1 LEEIPVE
8 KLRQVAQEIMAR
20 ESRAKLKIY
29 VTPVC
34 YLARHCEIR
43 AVSQP
48 YKIHGVHRQSQ
59 PTKTTEGTFMRF
71 KNSMAGILLCGAMS
85 AVSLMAQDG
94 NIVATGTFHGDAH
107 HTTGRATVYH
117 TPKGEVLRITH
128 FKTSDGPN
136 THVLL
141 IAADDAKDDQNIFK
155 ENLDR
160 VELGPL
166 KGTEGDQN
174 YSIPA
179 GTDLSKYKTVA
190 IYCERFNVTFG
201 AAPLQK

>member
-1 LEEIPVE
+1 
-8 KLRQVAQEIMAR
+8 
-20 ESRAKLKIY
+20 
-29 VTPVC
+29 
-34 YLARHCEIR
+34 
-43 AVSQP
+43 
-48 YKIHGVHRQSQ
+48 
-59 PTKTTEGTFMRF
+59 MRI
-71 KNSMAGILLCGAMS
+71 KSSIASVLLCGVVS
-85 AVSLMAQDG
+85 AVTAMAQDG

-107 HTTGRATVYH
+107 HTVGRATVYQ
-117 TPKGEVLRITH
+117 TPKGEVLRITR

-155 ENLDR
+155 GNIDR

-166 KGTEGDQN
+166 KGTQGDQN

-190 IYCERFNVTFG
+190 IYCKRFNVTFG

>member
-1 LEEIPVE
+1 
-8 KLRQVAQEIMAR
+8 MAR
-20 ESRAKLKIY
+20 EKRAKLKMH
-29 VTPVC
+29 VSPVR
-34 YLARHCEIR
+34 YLAKNFEIG
-43 AVSQP
+43 AVSEP
-48 YKIHGVHRQSQ
+48 YRIQGIHRQSH
-59 PTKTTEGTFMRF
+59 PTKTEGTSMRF
-71 KNSMAGILLCGAMS
+71 KISMAGILLCGAMS
-85 AVSLMAQDG
+85 AVSLIAQDG

-107 HTTGRATVYH
+107 HTAGRATVYH
-117 TPKGEVLRITH
+117 TPKGDVLRITH

-160 VELGPL
+160 VELRPL

-179 GTDLSKYKTVA
+179 GTNLSKYKTVA

>member
-1 LEEIPVE
+1 
-8 KLRQVAQEIMAR
+8 
-20 ESRAKLKIY
+20 LKIY
-29 VTPVC
+29 VSPVR
-34 YLARHCEIR
+34 YLARHCAIR

-48 YKIHGVHRQSQ
+48 YGIHGVHRQSQ
-59 PTKTTEGTFMRF
+59 PTNTTEGTFMRF
-71 KNSMAGILLCGAMS
+71 KSSMAGVLLCGAMS

-107 HTTGRATVYH
+107 HTMGRATVYH

>member
-1 LEEIPVE
+1 
-8 KLRQVAQEIMAR
+8 
-20 ESRAKLKIY
+20 
-29 VTPVC
+29 
-34 YLARHCEIR
+34 
-43 AVSQP
+43 
-48 YKIHGVHRQSQ
+48 
-59 PTKTTEGTFMRF
+59 MRF
-71 KNSMAGILLCGAMS
+71 KSSMAGVLLCGAMS

-107 HTTGRATVYH
+107 HTMGRATVYH

-141 IAADDAKDDQNIFK
+141 IAVDDAKDDQNIFK

-179 GTDLSKYKTVA
+179 GTDLSKYKTVV